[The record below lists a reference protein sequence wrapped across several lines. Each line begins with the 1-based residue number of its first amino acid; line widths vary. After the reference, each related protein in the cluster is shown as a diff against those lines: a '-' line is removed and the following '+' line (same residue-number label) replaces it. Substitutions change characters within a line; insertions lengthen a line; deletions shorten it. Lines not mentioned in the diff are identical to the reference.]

1 MATLQELLESSDQ
14 SVRLKAALA
23 AGTYPEPEYIDILVT
38 QCAHEPDFFVR
49 DTLSWALMRND
60 ITKVVE
66 RLTLELQS
74 KNALAKSQAIHT
86 FSKIGDKQNYFLIT
100 EEMMHDP
107 DDLVATTAWRA
118 ASVLVPDPEKP
129 TLVKI
134 LLTQLG
140 RGDSDTQFA
149 LTRFLCAIGDEIVAP
164 LTEAA
169 KSENEVIRTQAE
181 FTLMRY
187 REMQLD
193 IKKKPTVGGEGF
205 EPPTSSV

>member
-23 AGTYPEPEYIDILVT
+23 AGTYPEPDYIDILVT

-60 ITKVVE
+60 IPKVVE
-66 RLTLELQS
+66 RLKLELQS
-74 KNALAKSQAIHT
+74 RNALAKSQAIHT
-86 FSKIGDKQNYFLIT
+86 FSKIGDKQNYFFIT
-100 EEMMHDP
+100 EEMMRDA

-118 ASVLVPDPEKP
+118 ASVLVPDTEKP
-129 TLVKI
+129 ALVKI

-140 RGDSDTQFA
+140 RGDSDSQFA
-149 LTRFLCAIGDEIVAP
+149 LTRFLCAIGDEIVEP

-169 KSENEVIRTQAE
+169 KSENEVVRTQAE

-187 REMQLD
+187 REMRIEDKRQD
-193 IKKKPTVGGEGF
+193 FKGNK
-205 EPPTSSV
+205 